1 MRTYPLSPLHQQ
13 QLDASGQSAGTAFHT
28 RQLSLSF
35 GEAVDRGQFV
45 AAWQD
50 LTTTHPILRTTLDPT
65 DPTQWQESDDDI
77 TEWRELDWQTDPP
90 ADLGFAWNEL
100 AAADSSTPLTTGHRL
115 TTIVLPSGD
124 LHLLWSYD
132 DLLIDETAVRYLLV
146 EWLLR
151 YEGGT
156 RDAAPDDPAAAF
168 AALTGHDSEE
178 ASWQAHFHNA
188 PAARPLILFPLP
200 DENAPSTRRAT
211 VFHTFEREHGQTL
224 AVAAKS
230 MGVTPIDLVEA
241 AWALLLAPAL
251 SSDEVTLLATF
262 RLPVTAVARSETRV
276 PRRHRLTP
284 EAKVSAW
291 AQAVAQS
298 RADAAT
304 VGTWTTEQ
312 IAAALP
318 GEGAA
323 VIRPAAA
330 FRYRPGDLNDHLH
343 SCLPRWLGADAQ
355 FLGHD
360 AAPLALVYTAS
371 DRASV
376 AIDFDPGLFTES
388 AANSLLKRW
397 IAIIAQLIADPDRP
411 LREITITLPGEPTL
425 VAGPDAAPP
434 FRSLVPQCLHELFD
448 ETATDLGERTALD
461 SDTETLTFEELNQ
474 QSNQVARHL
483 RKLNVAAR
491 STVAIHP
498 GYSSHWPAVILGIW
512 KAGAAISIFD
522 KSVNYK
528 DKSFSKNAIPK
539 LALSEDPSIT
549 EGATQLE
556 EFWQK
561 ASSEKTRGIPGD
573 VSATDPAVRFADGLT
588 VSHEQAGRLCQAAA
602 VALTVGPDDRLLQ
615 SAPTHDLETLAEVF
629 GTLLSGATVVLPASG
644 GWSTRTAFQEFADQH
659 AVTVMSVPT
668 PFWSEWTHYLTELS
682 LPAPA
687 SIRRA
692 VIRGGRISPAA
703 LTSWSVAAPTAT
715 ILHASSGFHAPN
727 IALEGPIPAGP
738 AAPRPAHPAAGAV
751 ARITWHD
758 TPLPPGFPGRLEIG
772 SAEGTLTPTDRETFL
787 DASGSFYSRNEI
799 ESVIRPGF
807 ATSRLETIERVVFEH
822 REIFDCAVAR
832 TDSGTWNVWIVPADS
847 QRGEPIDFRDHLEEN
862 LPDLKFAVACIPRLP
877 LTPDGQLDR
886 NALPPPTRERQLAR
900 PSPNEDT
907 PSAPPSEEAK
917 LASILSRALGGRELD
932 SDTTIT
938 DSATKPRVAQH
949 LHETLQRAGY
959 ADAQLEDFQRVFS
972 VRSLRRE
979 WRSRQSAGEGEWNP
993 LKPLRAAGAAVPLIV
1008 FHDYPGTAELYR
1020 ELTLQLGE
1028 EQPVYAITAR
1038 TITNPTE
1045 SIDVADLATTY
1056 ARAIREFDDGGPYRL
1071 LGFGFGGMLALE
1083 TARRLIHQGQE
1094 IEFLALLAT
1103 EPPRTSRG
1111 LTGGFR
1117 RIFGK
1122 KSPPTP
1128 RPGDSAIVT
1137 AHRQASFRH
1146 KVESLDITTHIFLP
1160 EEDFPAVED
1169 AQNDWTEICDD
1180 ARFYQI
1186 PCAPADLLEEPAVSA
1201 IAETITNLLDEETE

>member
-1 MRTYPLSPLHQQ
+1 MRSYPLSPLHQQ
-13 QLDASGQSAGTAFHT
+13 QLDASGQPAGTAFHA
-28 RQLSLSF
+28 RQLSFSF
-35 GEAVDRGQFV
+35 GETIDRAHLV
-45 AAWQD
+45 TAWQD
-50 LTTTHPILRTTLDPT
+50 LTTTHPILRTTLDPA
-65 DPTQWQESDDDI
+65 DPTQWLESDDDI
-77 TEWRELDWQTDPP
+77 TEWREIDWQAEQP
-90 ADLGFAWNEL
+90 ADLGAAWNEVVTAD
-100 AAADSSTPLTTGHRL
+100 AATPVTTGHRL

-132 DLLIDETAVRYLLV
+132 DLLIDEAALRHLLV

-178 ASWQAHFHNA
+178 ATWRAHFQNA

-200 DENAPSTRRAT
+200 EENAPSTRRAT
-211 VFHTFEREHGQTL
+211 VSHTFEREHGQTL
-224 AVAAKS
+224 GAAATAMAVA
-230 MGVTPIDLVEA
+230 PIDLVEA

-251 SSDEVTLLATF
+251 SSDDITLLATF

-276 PRRHRLTP
+276 PRRHRLTS

-291 AQAVAQS
+291 AQAIAQS
-298 RADAAT
+298 RTEAAT

-318 GEGAA
+318 DDGTA
-323 VIRPAAA
+323 VTRPAAA

-343 SCLPRWLGADAQ
+343 SSLPRWLGADAQ
-355 FLGHD
+355 FLGYD

-376 AIDFDPGLFTES
+376 AIDFDPGLFTE
-388 AANSLLKRW
+388 AAATSLLRRW
-397 IAIIAQLIADPDRP
+397 IAIVGQLVEDPDRP
-411 LREITITLPGEPTL
+411 LHEVSITFPGEPTL

-448 ETATDLGERTALD
+448 ETASDLGERAALD

-491 STVAIHP
+491 TTVAIHP
-498 GYSSHWPAVILGIW
+498 GYSHHWPTIILGIW
-512 KAGAAISIFD
+512 KAGAAISIQKKPSTASD
-522 KSVNYK
+522 QAP
-528 DKSFSKNAIPK
+528 SKKAIPK
-539 LALSEDPSIT
+539 LVIAEDTSGI
-549 EGATQLE
+549 EGATQLD

-561 ASSEKTRGIPGD
+561 AASEKTRGIPGD
-573 VSATDPAVRFADGLT
+573 VSATDPAVRFADGRT
-588 VSHEQAGRLCQAAA
+588 VSHEEAGRLCQAAA
-602 VALTVGPDDRLLQ
+602 AALNVGPDDRLLQ
-615 SAPTHDLETLAEVF
+615 SAPAHDLETLAEIV
-629 GTLLSGATVVLPASG
+629 GTLLSGATVVLPAAG

-682 LPAPA
+682 LPAPT
-687 SIRRA
+687 SIRHA

-703 LTSWSVAAPTAT
+703 LQAWSTAAPAAT
-715 ILHASSGFHAPN
+715 ILHTGAGFHAPTTS
-727 IALEGPIPAGP
+727 LEGPFASGP

-772 SAEGTLTPTDRETFL
+772 STEGTLTPTDRETFL

-807 ATSRLETIERVVFEH
+807 ATSRLETIERAVFEH
-822 REIFDCAVAR
+822 REIFDCAVAS

-847 QRGEPIDFRDHLEEN
+847 QRGEPIDFRDHLAEN
-862 LPDLKFAVACIPRLP
+862 LPDVEFAVACIPRLP
-877 LTPDGQLDR
+877 LTADGQLDR
-886 NALPPPTRERQLAR
+886 DALPPPTRERQLAR
-900 PSPNEDT
+900 PSPTEET
-907 PSAPPSEEAK
+907 PSSPPSEEAK

-932 SDTTIT
+932 SDTSIP
-938 DSATKPRVAQH
+938 DAATKPRVALH

-979 WRSRQSAGEGEWNP
+979 WRSRQSAGDGEWNP
-993 LKPLRAAGAAVPLIV
+993 LKPLRAAGSAVPLIV

-1020 ELTLQLGE
+1020 ELTLHLGE
-1028 EQPVYAITAR
+1028 DQPVYAITAR
-1038 TITNPTE
+1038 TNSNPAE
-1045 SIDVADLATTY
+1045 SVDVADLATSY
-1056 ARAIREFDDGGPYRL
+1056 GRAIRQFDGEGPYRL
-1071 LGFGFGGMLALE
+1071 LGFGFGGILALE
-1083 TARRLIHQGQE
+1083 TARRLVDEGQG

-1103 EPPRTSRG
+1103 EPTRASRG
-1111 LTGGFR
+1111 LTGGLRKF
-1117 RIFGK
+1117 FGK

-1128 RPGDSAIVT
+1128 RPGESAITT
-1137 AHRQASFRH
+1137 AHRQAAFRH
-1146 KVESLDITTHIFLP
+1146 RLGEFDITTHIFLP
-1160 EEDFPAVED
+1160 EENFPAIED

-1201 IAETITNLLDEETE
+1201 IAEAITNLLSESLE